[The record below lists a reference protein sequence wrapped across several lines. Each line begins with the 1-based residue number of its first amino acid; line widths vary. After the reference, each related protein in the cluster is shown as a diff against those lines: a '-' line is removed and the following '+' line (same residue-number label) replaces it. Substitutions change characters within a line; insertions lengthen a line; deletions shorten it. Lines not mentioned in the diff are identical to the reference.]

1 MSLQSDG
8 IKQFLLR
15 HKAQEVLVTT
25 HGSVQVQLK
34 KRLVEALDDGIAV
47 TSDQD
52 GLIVIPYTAIRY
64 LEIPK

>member
-1 MSLQSDG
+1 MPGPDG

-47 TSDQD
+47 TSDTD

-64 LEIPK
+64 LEIPNG